1 MVIDSSA
8 LIAIL
13 LGEPGSDDLVRTI
26 ARAGERMVGAPT
38 WVEAS
43 AVMRAR
49 KGPGGELALDA
60 LMERM
65 TIQIVPLSVDAAR
78 LARLGYARFGKGIG
92 DPAVLNYGDCLA
104 YGTAMAAARPLLFV
118 GDDFVHTDVD
128 AAR

>member
-8 LIAIL
+8 LITIL

-118 GDDFVHTDVD
+118 GDDFRRTDVE